1 MSEITPEERAEHIA
15 AEYEAYSPHVK
26 PETAARE
33 LRLLIATAVHNAVAE
48 EREACALIADRW
60 AEFQR
65 GESGSYD
72 CPALEERIQGRLD
85 ASQKIAVIIRARRHT
100 HRPSERGSCRA
111 ASGIRHE

>member
-48 EREACALIADRW
+48 EREACALIADNTSTRVFDSGG
-60 AEFQR
+60 AEYWREDQCFR
-65 GESGSYD
+65 SGFRKG
-72 CPALEERIQGRLD
+72 LENVE
-85 ASQKIAVIIRARRHT
+85 AEIRARSKEQT
-100 HRPSERGSCRA
+100 TVAKE
-111 ASGIRHE
+111 SGNE